1 MHSNS
6 NSFDKSKF
14 NEELGSPG
22 SLSSKTSSTEGEPC
36 SNSESLLLMFKR
48 WEKINK
54 DFFSKKKGKYEISKI
69 PDIYDCIRYDLI
81 HNLKMMG
88 SEAH

>member
-1 MHSNS
+1 
-6 NSFDKSKF
+6 
-14 NEELGSPG
+14 
-22 SLSSKTSSTEGEPC
+22 
-36 SNSESLLLMFKR
+36 MFKR

-54 DFFSKKKGKYEISKI
+54 DFFSKKKGRYEISKI

-88 SEAH
+88 KEAH